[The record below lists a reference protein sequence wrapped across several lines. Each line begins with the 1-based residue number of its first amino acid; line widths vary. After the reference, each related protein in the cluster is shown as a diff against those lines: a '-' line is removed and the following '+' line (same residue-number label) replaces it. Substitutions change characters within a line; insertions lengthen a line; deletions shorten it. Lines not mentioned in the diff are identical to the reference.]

1 MKLDKL
7 DRKKIFIIT
16 GVIIALFIVLI
27 FMMVFNNSR
36 NKDKIIERYE
46 GFTGGDYIPP
56 KFVMVNPKGGWNQ
69 PVVFLN
75 KTFTL
80 GEFLTLKIEN
90 DVVNYVKTDLSKYV
104 TDDQWPKDG
113 VILEID
119 NIIINESSYDI
130 KYIEFNI
137 TVKDTNYKYK
147 ARVRFDKNT
156 ARDVMIKSI

>member
-1 MKLDKL
+1 MKLEKL
-7 DRKKIFIIT
+7 DRKKIFIIA
-16 GVIIALFIVLI
+16 GVIITLFIVLMFI
-27 FMMVFNNSR
+27 TVLNNSN
-36 NKDKIIERYE
+36 NKTVEHYD
-46 GFTGGDYIPP
+46 GFTGGDYTPS
-56 KFVMVNPKGGWNQ
+56 KFATVNAKKGWNQ

-156 ARDVMIKSI
+156 AQDVMIKSI